1 METKTEKKENPLN
14 TSEEIRNKAREEL
27 NRQLQGLL
35 NDQPIEKLTDDNIE
49 DEVNRLMEEVE
60 VYEKNYIPKDID
72 ENAFNELKKFEE
84 EFGNDIEDDIEDEKD
99 ENNNSNNIKEK
110 NEKLGE
116 TPSKKK
122 TNFDLD
128 LDLEDLE
135 DIIEKD
141 YKTNEKNKKSSNIT
155 QDKEIKE
162 LLNEYERQ
170 LDIEVAR
177 EVERE
182 YKPKMDPNDVKR
194 ADTLLKN
201 DPLLNEAIIQ
211 GIITR
216 EELILYIDYYEIF
229 SLTTKAKK
237 ITSEHLKALDDLCIK
252 NKQSSVDEDQSK
264 QNNKKKE
271 IDLNDE
277 DAIGRLTS
285 EIEKKLESSE
295 DILNQKLD
303 YEKIMMNSGNNNT
316 KNVYNQNLK
325 DILDKYNNNKENND
339 NRRSNKSAK
348 SDKSNISSIANKT
361 GFTNATN
368 YTNKNKINNA
378 FNIND
383 DNKGII
389 NDKEEKRPLTTK
401 SEISTFTTEE
411 LMSVPKYSY
420 YKNNNNNKKEKEKGK
435 KQININSNIN
445 LNLNNNNND
454 GNSNSSNNKNNNKTF
469 YNNNKKNI
477 NNNTDIEIH
486 KPKTPL
492 KPISKDKNK
501 TYRNNTNNNNNLNV
515 SNSFNNNNN
524 SLVFVTGKKTIP
536 PIKNNNINN
545 LKSKTNQR
553 FDLFDDDGNPL
564 NLGKFRSTRKELVKL
579 KMGGKS
585 KMHEL
590 FTNKPRN
597 AEENEKL
604 RQKFMDFIQTGKE
617 NNKNGGDVNSLKK
630 SIVRKKI
637 EDAQLFN
644 KIKK

>member
-1 METKTEKKENPLN
+1 METKTENKENPLN
-14 TSEEIRNKAREEL
+14 TSEEIRKKAREEL

-35 NDQPIEKLTDDNIE
+35 NDQPVEKLTDDNIE
-49 DEVNRLMEEVE
+49 DEVNRLMEEVDN
-60 VYEKNYIPKDID
+60 YEKNYIPKEID

-84 EFGNDIEDDIEDEKD
+84 EFGHDIDDEEDEKD
-99 ENNNSNNIKEK
+99 EINTSNNIKEK
-110 NEKLGE
+110 SEKIGQ
-116 TPSKKK
+116 TPSKNNKNEKK
-122 TNFDLD
+122 ANFDLD

-135 DIIEKD
+135 DYIDKD
-141 YKTNEKNKKSSNIT
+141 YKASGKNKKSSDIT

-170 LDIEVAR
+170 LNIEVER

-182 YKPKMDPNDVKR
+182 YKPKLDPNDVKR
-194 ADTLLKN
+194 ADILLKN

-237 ITSEHLKALDDLCIK
+237 FTTEQLKALDDLCIK
-252 NKQSSVDEDQSK
+252 NKQPSEDEDESK
-264 QNNKKKE
+264 KDNQKKE

-277 DAIGRLTS
+277 DAITKLTN

-295 DILNQKLD
+295 DILNKKLD
-303 YEKIMMNSGNNNT
+303 YEKIMMNSGNNSG
-316 KNVYNQNLK
+316 QNLK
-325 DILDKYNNNKENND
+325 NILDKYNNNDNKDSND
-339 NRRSNKSAK
+339 KRRNNKSAK
-348 SDKSNISSIANKT
+348 SDKSSVSSVTNRT
-361 GFTNATN
+361 SFTNVTN
-368 YTNKNKINNA
+368 YTNINNKNTNNA
-378 FNIND
+378 LDKDTKNN
-383 DNKGII
+383 
-389 NDKEEKRPLTTK
+389 KEEKRLSITK
-401 SEISTFTTEE
+401 SEISNFTTEE
-411 LMSVPKYSY
+411 LMSVPKYSRSINNNKNNSKKEKEKKQLNNNININDKNQNSSNIKNNTNNIF
-420 YKNNNNNKKEKEKGK
+420 YKNNNNNE
-435 KQININSNIN
+435 
-445 LNLNNNNND
+445 
-454 GNSNSSNNKNNNKTF
+454 
-469 YNNNKKNI
+469 
-477 NNNTDIEIH
+477 IEFH

-501 TYRNNTNNNNNLNV
+501 TYRNNTNSNLNN
-515 SNSFNNNNN
+515 SNGFNNNNS
-524 SLVFVTGKKTIP
+524 SLTFVTGKKTIP
-536 PIKNNNINN
+536 PIKNNNNNN

-564 NLGKFRSTRKELVKL
+564 NLSKFRSTRKELVKL

-597 AEENEKL
+597 VEENEKL
-604 RQKFMDFIQTGKE
+604 RQKFNDFIQIGKE
-617 NNKNGGDVNSLKK
+617 NNKNGGDGNTLKK

-637 EDAQLFN
+637 EDAQMFN